1 MAKVGEFLV
10 GFAKETEDHG
20 GRDHIFVGKLT
31 KIDRENNI
39 LHFKTRT
46 STKDPWTLECLGASW
61 HTSVGKRADTCSSAN
76 VIKYFTKLNTNNK
89 MPKSVKD
96 FIIEHKIKWTDPGAG
111 DDNADDTDPEHSDS

>member
-46 STKDPWTLECLGASW
+46 STKDPWTRDCLDAAW
-61 HTSVGKRADTCSSAN
+61 HTTVGKQVDKCSAAN
-76 VIKYFTKLNTNNK
+76 VVTYFQKLISGNK
-89 MPKSVKD
+89 MPKPVRD
-96 FIIEHKIKWTDPGAG
+96 FIKKHKIQWTDPGSG
-111 DDNADDTDPEHSDS
+111 DDSPGETDPEYSA